1 MTLFAIMQNFISAEW
16 SREIIIGL
24 FVGIVGGAV
33 LAIFGVYFRTL
44 KKLLIIK
51 KLKTAIDKSGDWV
64 ENQLK
69 DEHFQNAEVFDG
81 KENIPLEAMHGS
93 FIIHGDAGSGK
104 SMILKK
110 HYLHERARDRRALIY
125 FFQADGI
132 NALSDKIF
140 DGIDSD
146 MRECGFDR
154 LIFYFD
160 GIDETDKAD
169 ESFFLAVTARFAKY
183 APQFRI
189 SCRDKF
195 YSRLVSG
202 ILQQDRK
209 LFNAFYNTVKWS
221 KRSLF
226 GYVYT
231 VVKAKQIP
239 VSVKRAVLD
248 VFKDLPESDYAKIDH
263 SPLLC
268 KMLAEILVCDC
279 NYKIDDN
286 RYAFYL
292 SFFTKAV
299 LPSVPNKQA
308 ALSAFAAEVFGAY
321 DGKAPLRYDPTFDRI
336 LKISFADSSVAIF
349 KHDTFREFFIAYHY
363 LDCIDSADG
372 STAAVLSCAYT
383 NDVADF
389 TTAGMLLLDSGQTAD
404 KLMNIYALTERG
416 AKRSADALRKAVDA
430 LPPERYFR
438 LKYEIIFRLGR
449 LRYKTAARKNKV
461 IAFLDRVYKND
472 DHFPKLGGT
481 GGNAY
486 WRAVLKR
493 CCAISSS
500 FLGGYATE
508 LDYVTKMLDWRAE
521 YDAQY
526 DLANRSHTLYFY
538 GDIVNDNDIFGYI
551 DTAADVRCDKA
562 LHKRISRLN
571 ELYDCD
577 DVAAMTDAQ
586 RRKYYFRLFDIATI
600 YNFIRSRLHAPDLLC
615 LTDNDAATIRNFKTD
630 FTDAADVG
638 SKRADLLRDIK
649 AHAVDLL
656 DSAKL

>member
-1 MTLFAIMQNFISAEW
+1 M
-16 SREIIIGL
+16 
-24 FVGIVGGAV
+24 GGAV
-33 LAIFGVYFRTL
+33 LAFFGAYFRKL
-44 KKLLIIK
+44 KQLQKIK

-64 ENQLK
+64 ENQLN
-69 DEHFQNAEVFDG
+69 DEHFQNAQVFDG
-81 KENIPLEAMHGS
+81 IENIPLEAMRGS

-110 HYLHERARDRRALIY
+110 HYLYERAHNRRALIY

-132 NALSDKIF
+132 NALGYKIF

-146 MRECGFDR
+146 MREIGFDR

-169 ESFFLAVTARFAKY
+169 ESFLLAVTARFVKY

-195 YSRLVSG
+195 YTRLAG
-202 ILQQDRK
+202 GRLQQDRR
-209 LFNAFYNTVKWS
+209 LFDAFYSTVKWS
-221 KRSLF
+221 KRNLF

-239 VSVKRAVLD
+239 VSAKRAVLD

-268 KMLAEILVCDC
+268 KMLVEILVCDC

-308 ALSAFAAEVFGAY
+308 ALSAFAAAVFGAY

-383 NDVADF
+383 NDVAD
-389 TTAGMLLLDSGQTAD
+389 
-404 KLMNIYALTERG
+404 
-416 AKRSADALRKAVDA
+416 
-430 LPPERYFR
+430 
-438 LKYEIIFRLGR
+438 
-449 LRYKTAARKNKV
+449 
-461 IAFLDRVYKND
+461 LDRKSV
-472 DHFPKLGGT
+472 
-481 GGNAY
+481 
-486 WRAVLKR
+486 V
-493 CCAISSS
+493 
-500 FLGGYATE
+500 
-508 LDYVTKMLDWRAE
+508 
-521 YDAQY
+521 
-526 DLANRSHTLYFY
+526 
-538 GDIVNDNDIFGYI
+538 
-551 DTAADVRCDKA
+551 
-562 LHKRISRLN
+562 
-571 ELYDCD
+571 
-577 DVAAMTDAQ
+577 
-586 RRKYYFRLFDIATI
+586 
-600 YNFIRSRLHAPDLLC
+600 
-615 LTDNDAATIRNFKTD
+615 
-630 FTDAADVG
+630 
-638 SKRADLLRDIK
+638 
-649 AHAVDLL
+649 
-656 DSAKL
+656 